1 MIRLNFYKKGY
12 MIKFGKLFVEQKLLK
27 KGCKNYKPSPQGQVE
42 IFYEK
47 KRDALPLRPIY
58 SY

>member
-1 MIRLNFYKKGY
+1 

-42 IFYEK
+42 IFCVK
-47 KRDALPLRPIY
+47 KREALPLRPIY